1 MVAKRWVQWIF
12 AGLSV
17 ALFGLAIVDTQWRAN
32 VLGDPAILN
41 GYLLYALILLLCVLS
56 SRKLLSMLP
65 LGRVSRW
72 LDLHVLGGLL
82 AFAVYFLHTRN
93 FWPLGIYE
101 QVLAGLFYLASLS
114 GVIGFLL
121 QRIYPRQLVHGGGEV
136 IFERIPA
143 EVARLRAEA
152 ETLAL
157 RCTEESGYDTL
168 GRFYLDELAWFF
180 ARPRF
185 FLSHAL
191 LTRRDLYWLKVKRRE
206 IERFLNGRE
215 LQYCDQLMALA
226 ARKSEIDSHY
236 ALQGIM
242 KGWLFFHV
250 PLALA
255 TLIMATWHFFIIHA
269 YAL

>member
-1 MVAKRWVQWIF
+1 MNARRRAQWIF

-17 ALFGLAIVDTQWRAN
+17 VLFGLALIEARWRAET
-32 VLGDPAILN
+32 LADPALVN
-41 GYLLYALILLLCVLS
+41 GYLLYGLIVLLCILS

-65 LGRVSRW
+65 LGKASRW
-72 LDLHVLGGLL
+72 LDLHVFGGFLVL
-82 AFAVYFLHTRN
+82 AVYFLHTRS

-101 QVLAGLFYLASLS
+101 QALAAFFYVASLS
-114 GVIGFLL
+114 GVIGFFL
-121 QRIYPRQLVHGGGEV
+121 QRVYPRQLVHGGGEV

-143 EVARLRAEA
+143 ELASLRAEA
-152 ETLAL
+152 ESLVL
-157 RCTEESGYDTL
+157 RCTEECGYDTL
-168 GRFYLDELAWFF
+168 ARFYLDELAWFF

-191 LTRRDLYWLKVKRRE
+191 LTRRDLHWLSVKRRE
-206 IERFLNGRE
+206 IERFLKDRE
-215 LQYCDQLMALA
+215 LEHCAQLMALA
-226 ARKSEIDSHY
+226 ARKSEIDTHY

-250 PLALA
+250 PLAVA

-269 YAL
+269 YAI